1 MKKRQ
6 TAYQKATRRI
16 ESDGVRHCFVLY
28 GATGIVLWREW
39 GRRAEAIRRLFRL
52 SREVWRDCAK
62 DHDHS
67 MIAMCEAET
76 GIEIQNGDGVSWHDV
91 AYLNGSLNPGM
102 MNEAQWL
109 YMRQQQIKWIR
120 PQIMACLMVALHRK
134 YGFGYE
140 RCARIYQQIEATA
153 LEYRNDPKRIR
164 KACMELTGID
174 VADVVTK
181 QGEEDEKAG

>member
-1 MKKRQ
+1 MERETTMRQ
-6 TAYQKATRRI
+6 TAFQKATKRI
-16 ESDGVRHCFVLY
+16 ETDGIKHCFVLY
-28 GATGIVLWREW
+28 GAMGIVLWRHW
-39 GRRAEAIRRLFRL
+39 NKRVVAITSLFDL
-52 SREVWRDCAK
+52 SRAVWRDCAK
-62 DHDHS
+62 DHDSS
-67 MIAMCEAET
+67 MIQMCEDET
-76 GIEIQNGDGVSWHDV
+76 DIEIQNGDGVSWHDV

-164 KACMELTGID
+164 KACLELTGID

-181 QGEEDEKAG
+181 KGEEK

>member
-6 TAYQKATRRI
+6 TAYQKATQRI
-16 ESDGVRHCFVLY
+16 QTDGLKHCTVLY
-28 GATGIVLWREW
+28 GAMGIVLWRHW
-39 GRRAEAIRRLFRL
+39 NKRVVAITSLFDL
-52 SREVWRDCAK
+52 SRSVWRDCAK
-62 DHDHS
+62 DHDSS
-67 MIAMCEAET
+67 MIQMCEDET
-76 GIEIQNGDGVSWHDV
+76 GIEIQNGDGASWHDV

-134 YGFGYE
+134 YGFGFE
-140 RCARIYQQIEATA
+140 RCARIYRQIDETA
-153 LEYRNDPKRIR
+153 QEYRSDPKRIR
-164 KACMELTGID
+164 EACLELTGID

-181 QGEEDEKAG
+181 KGEKE

>member
-39 GRRAEAIRRLFRL
+39 GKRAEAIRRLFDL
-52 SREVWRDCAK
+52 SREVWKACAK

-76 GIEIQNGDGVSWHDV
+76 GIEIYNGDGASWHDV
-91 AYLNGSLNPGM
+91 WFLNGYFPENMTYEQL
-102 MNEAQWL
+102 L

-134 YGFGYE
+134 YGFGFE
-140 RCARIYQQIEATA
+140 RCARVYQQIEEAA
-153 LEYRNDPKRIR
+153 QEYRSDPKRIR

-181 QGEEDEKAG
+181 QGEEV